1 MRIASLAR
9 LPRVREVIGLL
20 CLVASIAL
28 VLSLLTFDPADPS
41 WNTAAPAA
49 PPHNAIGRVGASIAD
64 FGYQSFGLALW
75 LLPFVLLVAGWR
87 ALPARGPERN
97 SCG

>member
-28 VLSLLTFDPADPS
+28 VLALLTFNPADPS
-41 WNTAAPAA
+41 WNTASPAD

-64 FGYQSFGLALW
+64 FGYQSFGLSLW
-75 LLPFVLLVAGWR
+75 LLGRFSRIFCA
-87 ALPARGPERN
+87 ACC
-97 SCG
+97 SS